1 MVDQQQAQE
10 ALENL
15 ADPQLKP
22 SEYEFARAAILCSEF
37 AGVTLGVAES
47 ITGGLVT
54 QLLTS
59 IPGASRVLR
68 GGVVAYATDLKVE
81 ILGVSAALIERG
93 GAVQADVA
101 LEMATGAAR
110 VLKSDIGLGVTGV
123 AGPSEQDGA
132 AVGTVHIAVVDT
144 RSKASRVHSLKFE
157 GSRDDIRVQA
167 ATALL
172 GMLLDAVVSGSDLV
186 RP

>member
-22 SEYEFARAAILCSEF
+22 SEYEFARAAILCSGF

-59 IPGASRVLR
+59 IPGASSVLR
-68 GGVVAYATDLKVE
+68 GGVVAYATELKIE
-81 ILGVSAALIERG
+81 LLGVSASLIERG

-101 LEMATGAAR
+101 LEMARGAAR

-144 RSKASRVHSLKFE
+144 RSQASRVHSLKFE